1 MTAFLPDFVK
11 IHHVYHILAGLST
24 AILSVGVYLN
34 LDVLSSGETL
44 DTVLDTFLFYN
55 AILTVLVPALSAMLL
70 IPANLEYFKTGRGFV
85 FVIPALVF
93 TVFTMA
99 DYGYIG
105 QVFFQFR
112 KSHGLWRGEFS
123 LTAVLGFVWCFFAV
137 LATVL
142 NYAGVRL
149 IRKYTR
155 VPERRP

>member
-1 MTAFLPDFVK
+1 MTAFFPDFVK
-11 IHHVYHILAGLST
+11 IQRASHILAGLFT
-24 AILSVGVYLN
+24 AILSAGVYLN
-34 LDVLSSGETL
+34 LDVLSSGETF

-85 FVIPALVF
+85 FVVPVLVF

-105 QVFFQFR
+105 QVFLQFK

-123 LTAVLGFVWCFFAV
+123 LTLILGIVWCFFAM
-137 LATVL
+137 LMAGL
-142 NYAGVRL
+142 NYMGVRL
-149 IRKYTR
+149 IYKYTR